1 VLGYT
6 FRFVGSVVR
15 RMPVQSVRNSV
26 YSTGAIDARPQNG
39 VAVPLRASARA
50 RTRIHSQWRLGA
62 FFFDR
67 PLVIG
72 FSSSWHASSLRGFPT
87 KLDSLSSSGLEFSTA
102 YLLKWLAPFKSR
114 FTNVLHALALVE
126 LSIAGSPRTLALCAS
141 TVSSSS
147 CRANTCCRRSPLS
160 SSSSLEGRREE
171 DFSRFFSWQ
180 AATPGLEDARLP
192 CPYFSLRSV
201 FENGRFSHA
210 PCINCEK
217 AFDDTHPGNGAQLR

>member
-1 VLGYT
+1 MAPPGL
-6 FRFVGSVVR
+6 
-15 RMPVQSVRNSV
+15 
-26 YSTGAIDARPQNG
+26 
-39 VAVPLRASARA
+39 
-50 RTRIHSQWRLGA
+50 
-62 FFFDR
+62 FFDR

-171 DFSRFFSWQ
+171 DFSRFFFHGRLRHRASRM
-180 AATPGLEDARLP
+180 PGFHAHTFPFDLFLKMDAFHTRLV
-192 CPYFSLRSV
+192 STVRKHLMTRTRGM
-201 FENGRFSHA
+201 EHN
-210 PCINCEK
+210 
-217 AFDDTHPGNGAQLR
+217 

>member
-1 VLGYT
+1 MYIYMYGLKDTLQAIFDLPTAVC
-6 FRFVGSVVR
+6 FRFS
-15 RMPVQSVRNSV
+15 
-26 YSTGAIDARPQNG
+26 
-39 VAVPLRASARA
+39 L
-50 RTRIHSQWRLGA
+50 
-62 FFFDR
+62 
-67 PLVIG
+67 
-72 FSSSWHASSLRGFPT
+72 HASSLRGFPT

-126 LSIAGSPRTLALCAS
+126 LSIAGSPRTLALCTS

-147 CRANTCCRRSPLS
+147 CRANTCCRRSPL

-217 AFDDTHPGNGAQLR
+217 TFDDTHPGNGAQLR